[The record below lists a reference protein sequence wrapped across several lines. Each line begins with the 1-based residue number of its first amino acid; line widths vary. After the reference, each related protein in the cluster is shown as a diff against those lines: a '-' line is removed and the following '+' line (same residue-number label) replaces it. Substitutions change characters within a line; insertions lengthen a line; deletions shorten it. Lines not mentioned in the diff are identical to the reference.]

1 MGTPAEAEGVRAL
14 AGDVEVNTVDAYQ
27 GREKDVVLISTV
39 RSNEKGNLG
48 FVADDRRLNVALT
61 RARRAV
67 VVVGDPGTLA
77 SDETWRAFVARCEE
91 DGCCVEGPS
100 FEVATTPPPVM

>member
-1 MGTPAEAEGVRAL
+1 M
-14 AGDVEVNTVDAYQ
+14 DAYQ

-61 RARRAV
+61 RARRR
-67 VVVGDPGTLA
+67 GRRRRRPGH
-77 SDETWRAFVARCEE
+77 AR
-91 DGCCVEGPS
+91 VHEGGARRRPVRGGRVLFGGSS
-100 FEVATTPPPVM
+100 F